1 MKIMLAII
9 FLTTAV
15 LAGFLYLLNDVNA
28 SDLEVTAGGNGTLWD
43 SYTPKNVEIKAGESV
58 TWYNPMV
65 VSEPHTVTFI
75 KDKNYF
81 PPPATPFS
89 ISNLTEL
96 KSVLPF
102 PNIEPLIVSS
112 QNGTSAVIVDN
123 ARHYN
128 PVAIDTTGKNVTYIP
143 VNGKFS
149 MTGTEKFVNSGW
161 MWPKG
166 LVPPGAA
173 PINNFTVTFE
183 KPGTYHYICIVH
195 PWMKGAVTVN

>member
-15 LAGFLYLLNDVNA
+15 LAGFLYLLNNVNA
-28 SDLEVTAGGNGTLWD
+28 SDSQVTAGGNGTLWD

-81 PPPATPFS
+81 PLPATPFS

-123 ARHYN
+123 AN
-128 PVAIDTTGKNVTYIP
+128 II
-143 VNGKFS
+143 
-149 MTGTEKFVNSGW
+149 
-161 MWPKG
+161 
-166 LVPPGAA
+166 
-173 PINNFTVTFE
+173 IQ
-183 KPGTYHYICIVH
+183 
-195 PWMKGAVTVN
+195 